1 MSWKYGALKDVVC
14 LDLSNGTI
22 ENLQNYFKLNTNLQS
37 VTKQYLEENLE
48 RNLTKVDASDR
59 VVRIYL
65 YDSFV
70 IATSKFKNE
79 QDVIIEDS
87 FIDEIKK
94 LPIIKESDGLE
105 VVQQFMGNLINNN
118 VVRMDE
124 ITHLKLFNYYTQ
136 NLNPIKYKIPF
147 FMEHIFGFEI
157 ASYNLKMYD
166 MLSPRI
172 YKPIHNDLRNKYPDT
187 KIINN
192 FLIQKIY
199 YLKSIP
205 IAFSAKLI
213 GTNEEE
219 KWFWSEHYLEDLKN
233 IEPIYLTTLFPSY
246 SIDLILDKINEI
258 GINNLT
264 KEELEF
270 LNSNK

>member
-1 MSWKYGALKDVVC
+1 MSWKYDALKDVVC
-14 LDLSNGTI
+14 LNLSNGTI
-22 ENLQNYFKLNTNLQS
+22 ENLHSFFKLNTNLQS
-37 VTKQYLEENLE
+37 ITKQYLEETLE
-48 RNLTKVDASDR
+48 RNLTEVDASNR

-70 IATSKFKNE
+70 IATSKEINE
-79 QDVIIEDS
+79 QNIIIEDS

-105 VVQQFMGNLINNN
+105 VVQQFMESLMNDN

-124 ITHLKLFNYYTQ
+124 ITHLKLFNYYIQ
-136 NLNPIKYKIPF
+136 NLNPPKYKIPF

-166 MLSPRI
+166 MLSARI

-246 SIDLILDKINEI
+246 SIDLILDKINEK
-258 GINNLT
+258 GIDNLT